1 MCEVYMH
8 IYIYIERERERGC
21 TYVRTEEVNKF
32 FTYIYI
38 YLYMI
43 KDQRNIVPIWNI
55 INSFVNEAKYLHAF
69 PSCLYMLARL

>member
-38 YLYMI
+38 YI
-43 KDQRNIVPIWNI
+43 
-55 INSFVNEAKYLHAF
+55 SLHD
-69 PSCLYMLARL
+69 

>member
-1 MCEVYMH
+1 MCARRRLINSLH
-8 IYIYIERERERGC
+8 I
-21 TYVRTEEVNKF
+21 
-32 FTYIYI
+32 YIYI